1 MSDIIEHY
9 KGTVVSVI
17 GIMGTFVMLASSCTA
32 YTGIIENVLNMV
44 FYK

>member
-1 MSDIIEHY
+1 MSDIIEYY

-17 GIMGTFVMLASSCTA
+17 GIVSTFVMLASSCTA
-32 YTGIIENVLNMV
+32 YAGVIENILNTV

>member
-9 KGTVVSVI
+9 KGTVASVI
-17 GIMGTFVMLASSCTA
+17 GIVGTFVMLASSCTA
-32 YTGIIENVLNMV
+32 YTGIIENVLNTV

>member
-1 MSDIIEHY
+1 MSEIIEHY

-17 GIMGTFVMLASSCTA
+17 GIMGTFVMMASSCTSYA
-32 YTGIIENVLNMV
+32 GVIENVLNMV

>member
-1 MSDIIEHY
+1 MSEIIKHY

-17 GIMGTFVMLASSCTA
+17 GIIGTLIMLSSSCTA
-32 YTGIIENVLNMV
+32 YAGVIENVLNMV